1 MRINYSILL
10 ATVIALG
17 TASWILS
24 GQFASDARTERDDAA
39 DGKNPIRK
47 SVRERSMLKGRKLLN
62 INGDVNSARDLTSP
76 I

>member
-1 MRINYSILL
+1 MKQDKPLQLRNDQIILAVSL
-10 ATVIALG
+10 PHL
-17 TASWILS
+17 
-24 GQFASDARTERDDAA
+24 ERDDAA